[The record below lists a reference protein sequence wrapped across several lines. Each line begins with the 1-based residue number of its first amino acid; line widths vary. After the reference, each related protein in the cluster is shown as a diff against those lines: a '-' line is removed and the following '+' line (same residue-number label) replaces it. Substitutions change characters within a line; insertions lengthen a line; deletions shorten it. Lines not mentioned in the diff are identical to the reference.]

1 MNNEYLFIKSFK
13 KCRKGEFSPV
23 LYCNNV
29 AIIGEEVVDNRE
41 QVINRGHKQ
50 QTELKFTSKRSGHF
64 WKQSKLPDRMISAL
78 DTISTMQHGIRF
90 RSDVKRGNRWEKR
103 AVYLWR
109 DLVVVS
115 RVHPK
120 HLVTCY
126 RIDPILKSVFDW
138 YTSLTEEEGK
148 ALRKAFKKTVK
159 PRREDYNI
167 YKLIGTPSE
176 ANYNS
181 LHGL

>member
-1 MNNEYLFIKSFK
+1 MNNEHMFIKSFQ
-13 KCRKGEFSPV
+13 KCRRGELSLV

-29 AIIGEEVVDNRE
+29 AIIGEKVIDNRG
-41 QVINRGHKQ
+41 QVINRGYKQ

-103 AVYLWR
+103 AVYLWHNF
-109 DLVVVS
+109 VVVS

-126 RIDPILKSVFDW
+126 KIDPVSRATFNLCLFLKK
-138 YTSLTEEEGK
+138 EERK
-148 ALRKAFKKTVK
+148 ALRKCKIAV
-159 PRREDYNI
+159 
-167 YKLIGTPSE
+167 
-176 ANYNS
+176 
-181 LHGL
+181 